1 MQLAVDEA
9 EGAAACGEVPVGA
22 VVLLDGAVVG
32 RGQNR
37 VIRDNDP
44 TAHAE
49 IVALRQAGIT
59 RSNYRL
65 TGCELFVTLEP
76 CAMCAGAILHA
87 RIHRLVFA
95 AADPKAGACGSVLD
109 VIHHPRLNH
118 RVLVERG
125 LMAEACSD
133 VLQNF
138 FKTRRAAAKQTAT
151 QAQL

>member
-1 MQLAVDEA
+1 MLKTTGLQVASCSLRWSLAP
-9 EGAAACGEVPVGA
+9 CVPV
-22 VVLLDGAVVG
+22 
-32 RGQNR
+32 
-37 VIRDNDP
+37 P
-44 TAHAE
+44 FCTHAFN
-49 IVALRQAGIT
+49 VW
-59 RSNYRL
+59 
-65 TGCELFVTLEP
+65 C
-76 CAMCAGAILHA
+76 
-87 RIHRLVFA
+87 FA